1 MTTAPA
7 PTSTATASTAAL
19 SARAARIADL
29 LGDRKTRRIPL
40 RELWRILDQAD
51 PALGTDSRRRTLLD
65 TALRELAAAGVL
77 ELPSDRS
84 FDRTEAPPLPTFV
97 TLPAPDSHPARRRAL
112 VWHPALAW
120 AADARLTSPQYAIL
134 ETVNAWL
141 HRHRD
146 ELIVP
151 LRERSLDIFGHEK
164 VLDRLLGSSLF
175 GPGRL
180 TLPLL
185 RTRRAIV
192 QFSSEAVGDGSVLL
206 VVENSDTY
214 DSVLRALANR
224 CDHGVGIVGWGAG
237 AAFEA
242 SVLSIPRLHRLV
254 TDVAYFGDLD
264 EKGLGIPTHAAALAQ
279 REGLPA
285 LRPATGLYAA
295 LYRLAA
301 PQASQRKVP
310 PATAHTIAAWLDPAH
325 RGQAV
330 RHLVA
335 GERLA
340 QEAVGLAHLLRHDE
354 WLADLK

>member
-1 MTTAPA
+1 MTAPA
-7 PTSTATASTAAL
+7 ATITAAL

-29 LGDRKTRRIPL
+29 LGDRKTRRVPL

-65 TALRELAAAGVL
+65 TALRELATARVL
-77 ELPSDRS
+77 DLPSDRS
-84 FDRTEAPPLPTFV
+84 FDRTEAPPLPKFV
-97 TLPAPDSHPARRRAL
+97 TLLAPDPNPTQRRTV

-120 AADARLTSPQYAIL
+120 AADARLTPPQYVTL

-164 VLDRLLGSSLF
+164 VLDRLLGTSLF

-180 TLPLL
+180 TLTLL
-185 RTRRAIV
+185 RTRRTTV
-192 QFSSEAVGDGSVLL
+192 QFTSAVVGDSSLLL

-214 DSVLRALANR
+214 DSVLRALTNR
-224 CDHGVGIVGWGAG
+224 SDHGVGIVGWGAG

-242 SVLSIPRLHRLV
+242 SVLSIPRFDRPV

-264 EKGLGIPTHAAALAQ
+264 EKGLRIPTNAATLAQ
-279 REGLPA
+279 REGLSV

-301 PQASQRKVP
+301 PQTSQRKVL
-310 PATAHTIAAWLDPAH
+310 PATASTITAWLDPAH
-325 RGQAV
+325 RTQAV

-340 QEAVGLAHLLRHDE
+340 QEAVGLAHLLRHDD
-354 WLADLK
+354 WLADLQ